1 MNKLVSIIIPVYN
14 VEKYLHKCLESVTNQ
29 TYKNIEIIIVNDGST
44 DSSKNICEKF
54 QKSDRRI
61 RLINKS
67 NEGLSLAR
75 KAGFVEA
82 KGEYVLF
89 IDSDDFINKE
99 YIENMF
105 LNKEDN
111 ADIIISKIVYS
122 YNSYEDE
129 IKTTLCD
136 KKNYTSKDIL
146 IKMLL
151 NKEVKDFAWGKLFK
165 KDLIKEEYFTNSRV
179 FEDIEFTHRV
189 VLNAKTIAYSNN
201 SIYYY
206 VQRENSLLSSTFN
219 ESKLYLIEVTE
230 FMINNIVKRYPEL
243 KTEAEYRYIVSSLM
257 IIIPIIRTRLDKSP
271 IYEDYY
277 KKYTFVLKNLSIRN
291 KFIEDKYKI
300 YMILNKLNCLNF
312 VYKFIVR

>member
-1 MNKLVSIIIPVYN
+1 
-14 VEKYLHKCLESVTNQ
+14 
-29 TYKNIEIIIVNDGST
+29 
-44 DSSKNICEKF
+44 
-54 QKSDRRI
+54 
-61 RLINKS
+61 
-67 NEGLSLAR
+67 
-75 KAGFVEA
+75 
-82 KGEYVLF
+82 
-89 IDSDDFINKE
+89 
-99 YIENMF
+99 MF